1 MRLARFSSNVG
12 FPMLLFRFSFRIQ
25 IVLLAFLAVPVSHAF
40 AQRVDM
46 SIGDEPGVIPN
57 AAARLVNGDVIDLY
71 DRIPV
76 GTKVIVRQK
85 PEL

>member
-1 MRLARFSSNVG
+1 MPRLFALNFRSGLVSSG
-12 FPMLLFRFSFRIQ
+12 CF
-25 IVLLAFLAVPVSHAF
+25 
-40 AQRVDM
+40 
-46 SIGDEPGVIPN
+46 
-57 AAARLVNGDVIDLY
+57 RLVNGDVIDLY